1 MTSKAGEILVDA
13 FGVVRPVAT
22 EALKCDRHL
31 LEQYD
36 YVLNKETGV
45 FEVVETGKVDI
56 TEIINSNKENC
67 GLNLALLNI
76 ARGMSPEAFKDDGKH
91 GGDFS
96 KGTNLNEAYQDKLV
110 ADQVAFQL
118 AKILGLDNLSD
129 SQNVDEIIK
138 AAVAAK
144 FQNQQAVN
152 DKEGESK

>member
-1 MTSKAGEILVDA
+1 MTSNAGEILVDA

-22 EALKCDRHL
+22 EALKCDKHL

-45 FEVVETGKVDI
+45 FEVVESGKLDI
-56 TEIINSNKENC
+56 TELIISQKDNC

-76 ARGMSPEAFKDDGKH
+76 ARGMSPEAFRDDGKH

-110 ADQVAFQL
+110 ADQVAAQL
-118 AKILGLDNLSD
+118 AKILGLDNLPD
-129 SQNVDEIIK
+129 SENVDEIIK

-144 FQNQQAVN
+144 FQNQQAA
-152 DKEGESK
+152 DGKEGVNK